1 MGGCPRCGSEEIRK
15 LLNVPPPYL
24 KNIIKGALFTG
35 LRKGDLLN
43 LRWSNIFPE
52 SEFKT
57 EVDAT
62 A

>member
-15 LLNVPPPYL
+15 LLNVSPPYL

-52 SEFKT
+52 REFKT

-62 A
+62 G